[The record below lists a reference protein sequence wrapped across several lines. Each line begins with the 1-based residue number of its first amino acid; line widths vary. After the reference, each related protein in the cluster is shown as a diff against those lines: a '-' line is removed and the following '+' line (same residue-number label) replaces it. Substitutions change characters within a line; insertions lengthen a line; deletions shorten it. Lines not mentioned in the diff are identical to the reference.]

1 MRPENAESDTE
12 NRCVCSAGRLR
23 GRAVAPTLTALAR
36 LSEREREVL
45 LLIAS
50 AYSDAEIAT
59 RLFISHRTVRAHV
72 SAIFDKLALGSRV
85 EAAVVG
91 TYGLLGCAHAT
102 EALRPD
108 GAGLPVLD
116 LV

>member
-1 MRPENAESDTE
+1 MRLENAESDSG
-12 NRCVCSAGRLR
+12 NRCVCSTGRLR
-23 GRAVAPTLTALAR
+23 GRELAPTLAALVR

-59 RLFISHRTVRAHV
+59 ELFISHRTVRAHV
-72 SAIFDKLALGSRV
+72 SSIFDKLALGSRV

-91 TYGLLGCAHAT
+91 TYGLLGCVHVT
-102 EALRPD
+102 ETLRP
-108 GAGLPVLD
+108 ASARLPVLD

>member
-1 MRPENAESDTE
+1 MRLENSESDSD
-12 NRCVCSAGRLR
+12 NRCVCATARVR
-23 GRAVAPTLTALAR
+23 GRDLAPTLAALVR

-59 RLFISHRTVRAHV
+59 QLFISHRTVRAHV

-91 TYGLLGCAHAT
+91 TYGLLGCAHVT
-102 EALRPD
+102 EVLWPG
-108 GAGLPVLD
+108 GARLPVLD